1 MISRELEITLNH
13 AVNEAK
19 QRGHEFVTLEH
30 ILYAMLHNSYAE
42 KAIRACGG
50 NARHLKERILD
61 FFEDKLDASL
71 ESSGMPKPTIAFQRV
86 LQRAARHVMSSGK
99 EVIEVDAV
107 LMAMFSE
114 EDSFALFFMQK
125 QGISRF
131 NLMRWLAHGI
141 PKDDLDPDSLAA
153 LEQDPYSHDDE
164 LDADDP
170 DDVDDADDVTD
181 DSDHDKKA
189 DQRRRLYQSEDDEK
203 DQNPEQ
209 ISFLEGE
216 GSEDGSEVSSGSIFD
231 THDSIFSL
239 GESAAS
245 KNIRSSQDAKEGSSR
260 ENSQLSREA
269 RRAYRALHREQ
280 PRRTHGSSQ
289 SKTKLLDKFAV
300 DLCHKA
306 EQGVIDPVI
315 GRTNELDRMVQ
326 ILCRRQKNNPIL
338 VGDAGV
344 GKTALVEG
352 LAYRVTTAQVPQQL
366 LKTRIFALDLGL
378 VVAGSKYRG
387 DFEERMRGIT
397 KELKQHPHIILFI
410 DEIHTIVGA
419 GSVSGGAM
427 DASNLL
433 KPALGN
439 GEVRCIGA
447 TTFKEYRKYFEGDH
461 AMNRRFQKVDIE
473 EPNAK
478 DTLQI
483 LYGLK
488 DRYEGFHKMRY
499 SHAALEAT
507 VELATRYIHHKK
519 LPDKAIDV
527 MDEVGA
533 SFALKNYRRAHKL
546 TRAGVA
552 DVKQVVAQLA
562 AIPEE
567 NLKATEFESL
577 KNLKDRLA
585 AVVFGQDHAVAAVD
599 TTVKLA
605 RTGLGEEH
613 RPQGV
618 FLFAG
623 PTGVGKTELSI
634 QLAHIMGVP
643 LHRFDMSEY
652 MERHAVSRLVGAPPG
667 YVGYDEGG
675 LLTEKVKQKPFCV
688 LLFDEIEKAHRDVH
702 NILLQVMDRGTL
714 TDSNGREADFKGTI
728 IIMTSNVGAHE
739 MSQMQIGFDRSLGG
753 QHSAHKALRKTFSP
767 EFLGRIDH
775 IITFNSLPPEVA
787 AKIVKSHLDGLVKRL
802 KHKGYRLSYEPD
814 VIQRL
819 VADGFDAMY
828 GARPL
833 KSHIQTVIKK
843 PLSELI
849 LQKRPKPGAKI
860 AIKLAASGS
869 STYQFVITHPP
880 KSRAKSRAKKSS
892 RPSAPAKL
900 SRPAAASSQAHPSV
914 DTDTTKQQAEL
925 IT

>member
-86 LQRAARHVMSSGK
+86 LQRAARHVMSSGR

-153 LEQDPYSHDDE
+153 LEQDPYSHDEDE
-164 LDADDP
+164 SDAVDADD
-170 DDVDDADDVTD
+170 ADNTDD
-181 DSDHDKKA
+181 DSDHDNK
-189 DQRRRLYQSEDDEK
+189 DDSRRFYRRVEDDK
-203 DQNPEQ
+203 AQNSDQMR
-209 ISFLEGE
+209 FLEE
-216 GSEDGSEVSSGSIFD
+216 AGSDEDAEESSDSIFD
-231 THDSIFSL
+231 AHDSIFSL
-239 GESAAS
+239 GESASS
-245 KNIRSSQDAKEGSSR
+245 KNKRSSQDAKEGSSR

-269 RRAYRALHREQ
+269 RRAYQALHREQ
-280 PRRTHGSSQ
+280 PRRGHSSTQ

-300 DLCHKA
+300 DLCDKA

-352 LAYRVTTAQVPQQL
+352 LAYRVTNAQVPQQL
-366 LKTRIFALDLGL
+366 LKSRIFALDLGL

-473 EPNAK
+473 EPNTK

-507 VELATRYIHHKK
+507 VELASRYIHHKK

-533 SFALKNYRRAHKL
+533 SFALKNYGRAHKL

-567 NLKATEFESL
+567 NLKATEFENL

-585 AVVFGQDHAVAAVD
+585 AVVFGQDHAVVAVD
-599 TTVKLA
+599 STVKLA

-739 MSQMQIGFDRSLGG
+739 MSQMQIGFDRTLGG
-753 QHSAHKALRKTFSP
+753 QYSAHKALRKTFSP

-775 IITFNSLPPEVA
+775 IITFNALPPEVA

-802 KHKGYRLSYEPD
+802 KRKAYRVSYEAK
-814 VIQRL
+814 VIQQL
-819 VADGFDAMY
+819 VTDGFDAMY

-860 AIKLAASGS
+860 AIKLAVPKPQRPK
-869 STYQFVITHPP
+869 YQFTITPPP
-880 KSRAKSRAKKSS
+880 KSKSTSRAKKSS
-892 RPSAPAKL
+892 LPPVPAER
-900 SRPAAASSQAHPSV
+900 SRPARAASPPQPSAHP
-914 DTDTTKQQAEL
+914 DTTQQQAEL